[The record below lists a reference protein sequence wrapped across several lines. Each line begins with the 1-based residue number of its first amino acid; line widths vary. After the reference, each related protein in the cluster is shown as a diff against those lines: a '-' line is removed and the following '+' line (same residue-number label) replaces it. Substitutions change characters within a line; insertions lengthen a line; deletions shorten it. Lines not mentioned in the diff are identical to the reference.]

1 MTGGPGRA
9 PDPADIE
16 LAGRLVREA
25 GRLARR
31 MRAEGL
37 STRRKSGFADVV
49 TEADHAAE
57 RQVRETLARERPAD
71 GLLGEEET
79 DRSGS
84 SGRRWIIDP
93 VDGTWNF
100 VAGLDWWCSAI
111 ALTEGDDLLLG
122 AVYHPAGDVL
132 YVGGPQLPTT
142 ANGDPLP
149 PIEDRPLSRACVSTY
164 LHPPLYAGEVGAA
177 FARAVAGA
185 ATLRMLGSGS
195 MDHTAVA
202 RGITHVL
209 VQQSVADWDWFPG
222 AALVQGA
229 GGEARRTAAAG
240 VEWSVAGA
248 PTAVSDIVEALGR
261 GEHGNG

>member
-9 PDPADIE
+9 PDPADVE

-25 GRLARR
+25 GRLAQR

-57 RQVRETLARERPAD
+57 RLVREALAGERHDD

-79 DRSGS
+79 DVPGT
-84 SGRRWIIDP
+84 SGRRWIVDP

-111 ALTEGDDLLLG
+111 ALTEDDDVVLG

-142 ANGDPLP
+142 ANGEPLP
-149 PIEDRPLSRACVSTY
+149 PIEDRPLSKACVSTY

-177 FARAVAGA
+177 FAHAVAPA

-222 AALVQGA
+222 SALVRGA
-229 GGEARRTAAAG
+229 GGEARRTPAAG

-248 PTAVSDIVEALGR
+248 PTAVSEIVEALDGA
-261 GEHGNG
+261 GHDNG

>member
-1 MTGGPGRA
+1 MARLDPG
-9 PDPADIE
+9 DVE

-31 MRAEGL
+31 MRADGL

-57 RQVRETLARERPAD
+57 RLVRETLARERPDD

-79 DRSGS
+79 DRVGT
-84 SGRRWIIDP
+84 SGRRWTVDP

-100 VAGLDWWCSAI
+100 VNGLDWWCSAI
-111 ALTEGDDLLLG
+111 ALSDGDDLLLG
-122 AVYHPAGDVL
+122 AVYHPVGDVL
-132 YVGGPQLPTT
+132 YLGGPGVPTT
-142 ANGDPLP
+142 ANGDPLAP
-149 PIEDRPLSRACVSTY
+149 VEDRPLAESCVSTY

-177 FARAVAGA
+177 FARALRGA

-209 VQQSVADWDWFPG
+209 VQHSVPDWDWLPG
-222 AALVQGA
+222 SALVRGA
-229 GGEARRTAAAG
+229 GGTARRTTAAG

-248 PTAVSDIVEALGR
+248 PTAVSDIVEALDR
-261 GEHGNG
+261 SARDNG